1 VWRISWQLPA
11 NLHPAH
17 PEGLTNVT
25 LCKYFT
31 LFMALLCTPLFIIIS
46 ALALLSF
53 YSVGIDVSVV
63 IIEMSRLAD
72 TPLLVAL
79 PLFIFAG
86 MLLSESGTPR
96 RMLNLSRLLLG
107 WMPGGLAVV
116 ALVVCAVFTAFT
128 GASGVTIF
136 ALGGLLFPALV
147 KDHYSEKFSL
157 GLITS
162 SGSLGLLF
170 PPSLP
175 LILYGV
181 IAEERIDQLFLA
193 GIVPGLLM
201 LALLVGFSMRKG
213 PKVDRSSG
221 GPSRAEIIAGLREAA
236 WEIPLPVIVLGGIYG
251 GIFVAGEAAAVTALY
266 VLLVEVF
273 IYRDIAF
280 SRLPA
285 IMAQSMMFFG
295 GILVILAASM
305 ASTNFLVD
313 REVPMRLFEIIQHYI
328 SSKYTFLLLLNIF
341 LLIVG
346 SMLDIFSALVLV
358 VPLIVPIAEGYG
370 VNLIHLGIIFLT
382 NLQIGYCTPPVG
394 LNLFLASY
402 RFEKPV
408 VELYAATLPF
418 LALQMVSLA
427 LITYLPFLS
436 LFLVRLW
443 E

>member
-1 VWRISWQLPA
+1 
-11 NLHPAH
+11 
-17 PEGLTNVT
+17 
-25 LCKYFT
+25 
-31 LFMALLCTPLFIIIS
+31 MALLGTPLFIIIA

-53 YSVGIDVSVV
+53 YSVGIDISVV

-72 TPLLVAL
+72 TPLLVSL

-86 MLLSESGTPR
+86 TLLSASGTPR

-136 ALGGLLFPALV
+136 ALGGLLYPALV
-147 KDHYSEKFSL
+147 KDQYTEKFSL
-157 GLITS
+157 GLITT

-181 IAEERIDQLFLA
+181 IAEVRIDQLFLA
-193 GIVPGLLM
+193 GIVPGLVM
-201 LALLVGFSMRKG
+201 LTLIGGYSMQKSPPVRRRG
-213 PKVDRSSG
+213 AA
-221 GPSRAEIIAGLREAA
+221 PSRAEVTAGIKEAA
-236 WEIPLPVIVLGGIYG
+236 WELPLPVIILGGIYG
-251 GIFVAGEAAAVTALY
+251 GFFVAGEAAAVTALY
-266 VLLVEVF
+266 VLVVEVF
-273 IYRDIAF
+273 IYRDITL

-285 IMAQSMMFFG
+285 IMVQSMMFFG

-346 SMLDIFSALVLV
+346 CMLDIFSALVLV
-358 VPLIVPIAEGYG
+358 VPLIVPVAQGYG
-370 VNLIHLGIIFLT
+370 VDLIHLGIIFLA
-382 NLQIGYCTPPVG
+382 NLQIGYSTPPVG
-394 LNLFLASY
+394 LDLFLASY
-402 RFEKPV
+402 RFEKPMITV
-408 VELYAATLPF
+408 YKATLPF
-418 LALQMVSLA
+418 IILQMAALA
-427 LITYLPFLS
+427 LITYLPLLS

-443 E
+443 G

>member
-1 VWRISWQLPA
+1 MTICRY
-11 NLHPAH
+11 
-17 PEGLTNVT
+17 LTF
-25 LCKYFT
+25 L
-31 LFMALLCTPLFIIIS
+31 LALLGTPLFIVIS

-53 YSVGIDVSVV
+53 YSEGIDISVV
-63 IIEMSRLAD
+63 IIEMSRLSD
-72 TPLLVAL
+72 TPLLLSL

-86 MLLSESGTPR
+86 TLLSESGTPR

-116 ALVVCAVFTAFT
+116 CLAVCAVFTAFT

-147 KDHYSEKFSL
+147 KDGYSQRFSL

-181 IAEERIDQLFLA
+181 VSETRIDQLFLA
-193 GIVPGLLM
+193 GILPGLLM
-201 LALLVGFSMRKG
+201 LVLLVGYSMRKS
-213 PKVDRSSG
+213 PG
-221 GPSRAEIIAGLREAA
+221 GREKYRNPSAREIVQGLREAA
-236 WEIPLPVIVLGGIYG
+236 WELPLPVIVLGGIYG
-251 GIFVAGEAAAVTALY
+251 GVFVAGEAAAVTALY
-266 VLLVEVF
+266 VLVVEIF
-273 IYRDIAF
+273 IYRDIPLK
-280 SRLPA
+280 RVPE
-285 IMAQSMMFFG
+285 IMVQSMMLFG

-313 REVPMRLFEIIQHYI
+313 MQVPMHLFEFIRQYI
-328 SSKYTFLLLLNIF
+328 TSKYTFLLLLNLF

-358 VPLIVPIAEGYG
+358 VPLIIPIARGYD
-370 VNLIHLGIIFLT
+370 VDLIHLGIIFLT

-402 RFEKPV
+402 RFERPV
-408 VELYAATLPF
+408 VELYRATLPF
-418 LALQMVSLA
+418 LALLLLTLA
-427 LITYLPFLS
+427 LITYFPWIS
-436 LFLVRLW
+436 LFLVELRG
-443 E
+443 

>member
-1 VWRISWQLPA
+1 M
-11 NLHPAH
+11 NLLNSIP
-17 PEGLTNVT
+17 L
-25 LCKYFT
+25 
-31 LFMALLCTPLFIIIS
+31 ALALIGTPLFIVIA

-53 YSVGIDVSVV
+53 HGAGIDISVV

-72 TPLLVAL
+72 TPLLLSL

-86 MLLSESGTPR
+86 TLLSESGAPQ
-96 RMLNLSRLLLG
+96 RMLTLSRLLLG

-116 ALVVCAVFTAFT
+116 ALLVCAVFTAFT

-147 KDHYSEKFSL
+147 ADRYSEKFSL

-181 IAEERIDQLFLA
+181 ISETRIDQLFLA
-193 GIVPGLLM
+193 GILPGMLM
-201 LALLVGFSMRKG
+201 LVILVGYSMKMSPRKA
-213 PKVDRSSG
+213 PDRG
-221 GPSRAEIIAGLREAA
+221 SRQPGEIISGLKAAA
-236 WEIPLPVIVLGGIYG
+236 WELPLPFIVLGGIYG

-266 VLLVEVF
+266 VLIVEVF
-273 IYRDIAF
+273 IYRDIALKK
-280 SRLPA
+280 LPE
-285 IMAQSMMFFG
+285 IMVKSAMLFG

-313 REVPMRLFEIIQHYI
+313 REVPVRIFEFINTYI
-328 SSKYTFLLLLNIF
+328 SSKYTFLLLLNVF

-402 RFEKPV
+402 RFERPV
-408 VELYAATLPF
+408 VQLYSATLPF
-418 LALQMVSLA
+418 LGLLMITLVIITYFPLLSLA
-427 LITYLPFLS
+427 L
-436 LFLVRLW
+436 VRLLGG
-443 E
+443 